1 MTLFSVL
8 AAEGCFPP
16 RLPRKTKRTFD
27 FLRVKKYNGPDGEM
41 TERPK
46 VLAC

>member
-1 MTLFSVL
+1 VFKVSLSVREL
-8 AAEGCFPP
+8 VRVLLPP
-16 RLPRKTKRTFD
+16 SP
-27 FLRVKKYNGPDGEM
+27 GEM

>member
-1 MTLFSVL
+1 MSVPLF
-8 AAEGCFPP
+8 
-16 RLPRKTKRTFD
+16 
-27 FLRVKKYNGPDGEM
+27 FLRWMGIDGFGGSRLFVGSLPVVRRHGEM